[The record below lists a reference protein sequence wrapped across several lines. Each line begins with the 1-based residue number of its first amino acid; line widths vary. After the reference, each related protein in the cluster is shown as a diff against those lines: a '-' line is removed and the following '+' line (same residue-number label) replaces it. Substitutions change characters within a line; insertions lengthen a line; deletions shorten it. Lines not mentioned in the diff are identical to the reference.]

1 MGNVFEKV
9 NGNTIRLIKT
19 VSTPVVTTTEYK
31 LKFLKQ
37 QKLTILAQKKRD
49 NDLRD
54 AELLEVQTL
63 IDQCKLLKIEEEIK
77 PV

>member
-1 MGNVFEKV
+1 MEYVFEKV
-9 NGNTIRLIKT
+9 DANTIRLIKT
-19 VSTPVVTTTEYK
+19 VSTPVVTATEYK

-37 QKLTILAQKKRD
+37 QKLAILKQQKRD

-63 IDQCKLLKIEEEIK
+63 IDQCKLLKIEEEI
-77 PV
+77 V

>member
-9 NGNTIRLIKT
+9 DANTIRLVKT
-19 VSTPVVTTTEYK
+19 VSTPVVTTMEYN